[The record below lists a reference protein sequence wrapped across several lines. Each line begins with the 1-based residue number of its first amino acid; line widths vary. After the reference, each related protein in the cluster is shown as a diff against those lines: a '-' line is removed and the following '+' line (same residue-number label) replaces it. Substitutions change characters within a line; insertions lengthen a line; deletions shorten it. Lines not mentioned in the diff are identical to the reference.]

1 MNKINIA
8 VIGAGIM
15 GRLHARVIFES
26 NREELVAVVDL
37 DESKAKDLAKRYD
50 VESFSDYTEM
60 LKNVQVDAV
69 CVATPD
75 SMHSDPVRACLRE
88 GKHVIVEKPLATN
101 LKDSAA
107 IVDTAKKNNKILMV
121 NYTHRWIASYAK
133 TKEIIDEGKIG
144 KPVMLYARKN
154 DTIMVPL
161 EMIKW
166 SRETSPAKFLSTH
179 DIDLALWFFSTKVKE
194 VYAQGVK
201 GFLKS
206 KGLDVFDAI
215 QALVK
220 FENGAIGTF
229 ESAWIYPNSFPNT
242 TDSYIQVV
250 GELGAITLD
259 RKKETIEAALQ
270 DGYSY
275 VNTSIV
281 QVMNNN
287 LKGAFFYAHEHFIDC
302 IIKGEQPLTSA
313 EIGHSVAEISSA
325 IHKSIDTNKPITLPI
340 KN

>member
-107 IVDTAKKNNKILMV
+107 IVDTAKKK
-121 NYTHRWIASYAK
+121 
-133 TKEIIDEGKIG
+133 
-144 KPVMLYARKN
+144 
-154 DTIMVPL
+154 
-161 EMIKW
+161 
-166 SRETSPAKFLSTH
+166 
-179 DIDLALWFFSTKVKE
+179 
-194 VYAQGVK
+194 
-201 GFLKS
+201 
-206 KGLDVFDAI
+206 
-215 QALVK
+215 
-220 FENGAIGTF
+220 
-229 ESAWIYPNSFPNT
+229 
-242 TDSYIQVV
+242 
-250 GELGAITLD
+250 
-259 RKKETIEAALQ
+259 
-270 DGYSY
+270 
-275 VNTSIV
+275 
-281 QVMNNN
+281 
-287 LKGAFFYAHEHFIDC
+287 
-302 IIKGEQPLTSA
+302 
-313 EIGHSVAEISSA
+313 
-325 IHKSIDTNKPITLPI
+325 
-340 KN
+340 